1 MNEWIIFC
9 KAIAKCLLRTGW
21 HHSEPHGKGLQ
32 VGERS
37 GPAVLRTARM
47 RLLVLV
53 VMGFGWL
60 IFMLLFP
67 NAVKAVFAVVAI
79 AMVAII
85 SSAVLYPSC

>member
-1 MNEWIIFC
+1 ML
-9 KAIAKCLLRTGW
+9 A
-21 HHSEPHGKGLQ
+21 
-32 VGERS
+32 
-37 GPAVLRTARM
+37 RTARM

-79 AMVAII
+79 AMVAVIC
-85 SSAVLYPSC
+85 SAVLYPTC